1 MKFYIVD
8 DGYINYLKT
17 LESKVPD
24 NYSGKRPY
32 IGVVL
37 EVDGHKYLAPLTSYK
52 EKQDRLKSSSPT
64 IFKLHHKSDE
74 DEKLGMIQ
82 LNNMFP
88 VTEKVIV
95 ELDVNSQ
102 DEHYK
107 RLLNKQYEFI
117 KSKESEIKK
126 KATKL
131 HAMIIQNKV
140 PAFTKIS
147 CDFSLLENQYTNY
160 TV

>member
-8 DGYINYLKT
+8 EGYINYLKT

-32 IGVVL
+32 IGVIL
-37 EVDGHKYLAPLTSYK
+37 EVNEHKYLAPLTSYK

-64 IFKLHHKSDE
+64 IFKLHDKSNE
-74 DEKLGMIQ
+74 DDKLGMIQ

-88 VTEKVIV
+88 VTEKVIF
-95 ELDVNSQ
+95 ELDVDSQ
-102 DEHYK
+102 DPQYK
-107 RLLNKQYEFI
+107 ILLNKQYEFI

-126 KATKL
+126 KAAKL
-131 HAMIIQNKV
+131 HSMIIKKKIPPLTN
-140 PAFTKIS
+140 IS
-147 CDFSLLENQYTNY
+147 CDFSLLEDQYTNY